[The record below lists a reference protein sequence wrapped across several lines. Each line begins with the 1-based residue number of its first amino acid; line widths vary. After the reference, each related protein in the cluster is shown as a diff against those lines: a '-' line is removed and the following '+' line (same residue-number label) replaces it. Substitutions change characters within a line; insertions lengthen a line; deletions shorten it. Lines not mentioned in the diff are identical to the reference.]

1 MDELDLLKELYG
13 EPEEPELPDEDD
25 EIQLNIRNYRSD
37 DAFERMLAELNG
49 KYASKQAG
57 AARDQSVL
65 SLRSKPSDAVQPQ
78 TAENAPSA
86 QPAAPD
92 VETQP
97 APEAAEFAEAAPPP
111 PPPPKPVVKRKKPP
125 EKKSPEQL
133 EKERREREKKAE
145 QELFE
150 RREREAR
157 EREQQFIEKISNIWN
172 TPEFAEG
179 GRVEMNIR
187 TNERKEI
194 RITLPAAVSVSKEPD
209 EQLNYT
215 PLIPSSKQSGETP
228 QNEELPRPEKRSPE
242 EEKRLLEEA
251 ARRDAQNRT
260 EKAASRKISIRKKR

>member
-1 MDELDLLKELYG
+1 MDELELLKKLYG
-13 EPEEPELPDEDD
+13 EPEEPELHDED
-25 EIQLNIRNYRSD
+25 EELQLNIRRYRSD

-49 KYASKQAG
+49 KYASKKA
-57 AARDQSVL
+57 
-65 SLRSKPSDAVQPQ
+65 DAVQDTSVTTPQ
-78 TAENAPSA
+78 NEP
-86 QPAAPD
+86 PAAKQP
-92 VETQP
+92 VPETSVP
-97 APEAAEFAEAAPPP
+97 S
-111 PPPPKPVVKRKKPP
+111 PPPKPIVRRKKPP

-157 EREQQFIEKISNIWN
+157 EREQQFIEKIANIWN

-194 RITLPAAVSVSKEPD
+194 RITIPVTVTAPKKTS
-209 EQLNYT
+209 EQHDYT
-215 PLIPSSKQSGETP
+215 PLIQSAKHSSAAESAPEKKETH
-228 QNEELPRPEKRSPE
+228 RSEKRSPE

-260 EKAASRKISIRKKR
+260 QKVASRKISIRKKR